1 MLTTPQVLPPA
12 AAALAFTT
20 STTGPDGLITIKG
33 DLPAGFDIPPAQR
46 LLIISQHQS
55 WLSHGFHR
63 YPAKFFPEL
72 PRWAIRRYSEQGET
86 VLDPMAGSGTVNVES
101 LLNGR
106 HSIAVDVD
114 PFARLLAKVKTT
126 PLSVERLER
135 GYAAIV
141 ETLDDF
147 SKRGRPAR
155 DAAWAHVPEFAYRDN
170 WFQPFIL
177 EELGAIRRGLGRVK
191 RHVGGVDAQDY
202 VDFFR
207 ICLSSIIRDVSNAD
221 NNCTRTVVRKRLNKR
236 IYEGM
241 ALRLFARVCGVN
253 MARMRDFAE
262 VCPAGVGV
270 TVPPVGDARRL
281 PLPDSSVD
289 LAVTSPP
296 YINAVD
302 YPRTHQLEMYMLDLA
317 PPGQP
322 LAEAKRAHIGT
333 EVVRAADYQ
342 TLHQY
347 GLPELDAQVRRLYE
361 IDKRR
366 AYIVHQYF
374 ADMEKNFREV
384 MRVLKP
390 GRHYVVVVGNNII
403 RGEEVPTHRY
413 LMGVAERLGLDLET
427 YFASGVIRHY
437 IKVPRAERINED
449 WVLVFRRP

>member
-1 MLTTPQVLPPA
+1 MLTTPQIVPPA
-12 AAALAFTT
+12 AAAPSLM
-20 STTGPDGLITIKG
+20 PDWTIKG
-33 DLPAGFDIPPAQR
+33 DLPTDAEIAPAQR

-55 WLSHGFHR
+55 WLTHGFHR

-72 PRWAIRRYSEQGET
+72 PRWAIRKYSSEGET

-126 PLSVERLER
+126 PLDPERMER
-135 GYAAIV
+135 AYGAIV

-147 SKRGRPAR
+147 SKRGRAAR
-155 DAAWAHVPEFAYRDN
+155 DAAWAYVPEFNYRES

-177 EELGAIRRGLGRVK
+177 EELGAIRRGLTRVA
-191 RHVGGVDAQDY
+191 RASGAPNAQDY

-241 ALRLFARVCGVN
+241 ALRLFARVAGVN
-253 MARMRDFAE
+253 MARMREFVQ
-262 VCPAGVGV
+262 VCPPAGRVN
-270 TVPPVGDARRL
+270 VPRHGDARAL
-281 PLPDSSVD
+281 PVADASVD
-289 LAVTSPP
+289 LVVTSPP

-302 YPRTHQLEMYMLDLA
+302 YPRTHQLEMYMLGLTT
-317 PPGQP
+317 PGEP

-333 EVVRAADYQ
+333 EVVRAADYR
-342 TLHQY
+342 TLHRY
-347 GLPELDAQVRRLYE
+347 GLPELDAQVERFYAV
-361 IDKRR
+361 DKRR
-366 AYIVHQYF
+366 AYIVHKYF
-374 ADMEKNFREV
+374 ADMERNFKEV
-384 MRVLKP
+384 KRALMP

-413 LMGVAERLGLDLET
+413 LMGVAERAGLDTET

-437 IKVPRAERINED
+437 IKVPRKERINED
-449 WVLVFRRP
+449 WVLVFRKPTA